1 MTSLFKICRLKLEL
15 LTNNNMLMI
24 VEKGMKGAIYH
35 AIHRYAK
42 GSNKYIKKLQ

>member
-15 LTNNNMLMI
+15 LTNNNMLMM

>member
-1 MTSLFKICRLKLEL
+1 MASLFKICRLKLEL
-15 LTNNNMLMI
+15 LANNMLMI
-24 VEKGMKGAIYH
+24 VENGMKGAIYH

>member
-1 MTSLFKICRLKLEL
+1 MASLFKICRLKLEL
-15 LTNNNMLMI
+15 LANNNMLMM
-24 VEKGMKGAIYH
+24 VENGMKGAIYH